1 MILGNS
7 AITAGTGFGNL
18 NDPNYNSV
26 GLLLTG
32 AGGTNGATNNTF
44 LDSSPYG
51 QTVTRNGDVTQG
63 SFTPY
68 LGYYGAYFDGTS
80 DTVTFTG
87 SAGPQGTEDF
97 TVEMYVYITTMG
109 GNFPRLFESTVV
121 NTWQLY
127 LSNGVLTYAQNN
139 VAGILSFDISALTN
153 QWLHICV
160 TRSGTAARMFV
171 NGVLRAYTASGGT
184 NFASSTAW
192 RSANEG
198 GGIIGYISNFRVV
211 RGAVVS
217 DYSTS
222 VTATGTTV
230 FTPPV
235 NPLTAV
241 ANTSLLSF
249 QSNRFIDNSLNNW
262 PVTISGDTRVVH
274 FNPFTWNGG
283 PYTTT
288 FNGGSMYFD
297 GSGDYLTAASNATTT
312 LTANFTIEFWVYRP
326 ASGNNFFF
334 TLGDSF
340 TSTGIEVYIGST
352 GSALIVYSNGANR
365 ISSATLPAVGTWSHV
380 AVVRAGTTVT
390 LYLNGSSLG
399 TWTSSAT
406 FSGTTYIGAEF
417 YNGSVTG
424 VCTGYISNVRL
435 VNGTAVY
442 TAAFTPPTQPLQP
455 VPNTVL
461 LLNGTNA
468 GIVDRSENN
477 NLVTVGNTSLSTA
490 QTRFNPTSIF
500 FDGTGDYLTTIDN
513 PAWSLLTS
521 NFTIEF
527 WYNPTSIAANHI
539 LVQQG
544 ADVNN
549 RWILYWST
557 TTGMSFDVAS
567 ASSTIIA
574 CRQGA
579 TTGWTAGTWYYVTL
593 VRNGNVFTIYR
604 NGVSI
609 ATLTDTDSIPDFN
622 GLLYIGGGNFVGDAS
637 LNGYIDDL
645 RITPGVAR
653 YTANFTPPTYS
664 PLGF

>member
-1 MILGNS
+1 MILGNV

-18 NDPNYNSV
+18 NDPNYNNV

-68 LGYYGAYFDGTS
+68 LGYYGAYFDGSGDYLSINYSSGSTIAGDFTWETWAW
-80 DTVTFTG
+80 DTGATAFGTLLGWRTG
-87 SAGPQGTEDF
+87 SPWQGFLIQRNNNNNLSVNINQSGGLT
-97 TVEMYVYITTMG
+97 ITQT
-109 GNFPRLFESTVV
+109 S
-121 NTWQLY
+121 NTY
-127 LSNGVLTYAQNN
+127 
-139 VAGILSFDISALTN
+139 LTN
-153 QWLHICV
+153 QWNHVALV
-160 TRSGTAARMFV
+160 RSGSTVTLYV
-171 NGVLRAYTASGGT
+171 NGTSAGSGTYSGSFNPGT
-184 NFASSTAW
+184 SYWIGSDPLNNIATTQ
-192 RSANEG
+192 
-198 GGIIGYISNFRVV
+198 IQGYISNQRFVN
-211 RGAVVS
+211 GTAV
-217 DYSTS
+217 YTS
-222 VTATGTTV
+222 N
-230 FTPPV
+230 FTPSTT
-235 NPLTAV
+235 PLTAI
-241 ANTSLLSF
+241 ANTTLLTC
-249 QSNRFIDNSLNNW
+249 QSNRFIDNSPNNFAITRNGN
-262 PVTISGDTRVVH
+262 VTVTH

-609 ATLTDTDSIPDFN
+609 ATLTDTDSIPDFS
-622 GLLYIGGGNFVGDAS
+622 GLLYVGGGNLSGDTS

-653 YTANFTPPTYS
+653 YTSNFTPPTYS

>member
-1 MILGNS
+1 
-7 AITAGTGFGNL
+7 
-18 NDPNYNSV
+18 
-26 GLLLTG
+26 
-32 AGGTNGATNNTF
+32 
-44 LDSSPYG
+44 
-51 QTVTRNGDVTQG
+51 
-63 SFTPY
+63 
-68 LGYYGAYFDGTS
+68 
-80 DTVTFTG
+80 
-87 SAGPQGTEDF
+87 
-97 TVEMYVYITTMG
+97 
-109 GNFPRLFESTVV
+109 
-121 NTWQLY
+121 
-127 LSNGVLTYAQNN
+127 
-139 VAGILSFDISALTN
+139 
-153 QWLHICV
+153 
-160 TRSGTAARMFV
+160 
-171 NGVLRAYTASGGT
+171 
-184 NFASSTAW
+184 
-192 RSANEG
+192 
-198 GGIIGYISNFRVV
+198 
-211 RGAVVS
+211 
-217 DYSTS
+217 
-222 VTATGTTV
+222 
-230 FTPPV
+230 
-235 NPLTAV
+235 
-241 ANTSLLSF
+241 
-249 QSNRFIDNSLNNW
+249 
-262 PVTISGDTRVVH
+262 
-274 FNPFTWNGG
+274 
-283 PYTTT
+283 
-288 FNGGSMYFD
+288 
-297 GSGDYLTAASNATTT
+297 
-312 LTANFTIEFWVYRP
+312 
-326 ASGNNFFF
+326 
-334 TLGDSF
+334 
-340 TSTGIEVYIGST
+340 
-352 GSALIVYSNGANR
+352 
-365 ISSATLPAVGTWSHV
+365 
-380 AVVRAGTTVT
+380 VVRAGTTVT

-609 ATLTDTDSIPDFN
+609 ATLTDTDSIPDFS
-622 GLLYIGGGNFVGDAS
+622 GLLYVGGGNLSGDTS

-653 YTANFTPPTYS
+653 YTSNFTPPTYS